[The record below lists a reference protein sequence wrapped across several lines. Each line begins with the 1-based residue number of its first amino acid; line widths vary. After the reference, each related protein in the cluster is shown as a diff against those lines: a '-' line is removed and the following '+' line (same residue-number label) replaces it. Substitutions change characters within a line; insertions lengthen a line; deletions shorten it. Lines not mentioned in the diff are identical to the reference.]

1 MNKTIYGLEEL
12 NFLYDHVD
20 TVQFAIANEIETCY
34 NVLEDKL
41 SVLSIL
47 KTKNVL
53 YTQVPYC
60 DTVDDYNHLIQFT
73 DFDELTLEEFNAI
86 KEEFCSEDE

>member
-1 MNKTIYGLEEL
+1 MNNGLEEL
-12 NFLYDHVD
+12 NYLYDNVD
-20 TVQFAIANEIETCY
+20 KTQFTIDNDVEKCY

-41 SVLSIL
+41 SVLTIF

-53 YTQVPYC
+53 YTQIPYC

-73 DFDELTLEEFNAI
+73 DFDKLTLEEFNAI

>member
-1 MNKTIYGLEEL
+1 MNNGLEEL
-12 NFLYDHVD
+12 NYLYDNVD
-20 TVQFAIANEIETCY
+20 KTQFTIDNDVEKCY

-41 SVLSIL
+41 IVLTIL

-53 YTQVPYC
+53 YTQIPYC

-86 KEEFCSEDE
+86 KEEFRSEDE